1 MSRVQEIGAYAGFAA
16 VIGLAV
22 LSALYFSQARDVK
35 RLREWAG
42 RAPERAAEE
51 EARIAAQASTA
62 QQQRAAAGGGGA
74 PTVAPAPPTS
84 LPGTGSATPAPGSLP
99 SPRPAPTM
107 ASTPSTPILSRPP
120 EPWYKRVVWP
130 EPRYIALIVAGVIV
144 VGGGAAYGI
153 AHLVNGGGGSG
164 GSPASQTGN
173 SPPSGSSG
181 KSTTTAKA
189 KRKPVAVTL
198 PPSKITVAV
207 LNGTTITG
215 LASQTADKLQQA
227 GFVRGATR
235 NSPTQ
240 GQQAQSVVEYAGNN
254 SKAARLVANR
264 LGITDIEPID
274 SQTQGVA
281 GDAIVA
287 VIIGADK
294 ASTGTGG

>member
-74 PTVAPAPPTS
+74 PTVAPPPPTT
-84 LPGTGSATPAPGSLP
+84 LPGTGTATPAPGQLP
-99 SPRPAPTM
+99 SPRPAPTV

-153 AHLVNGGGGSG
+153 SHLVNDSGGG
-164 GSPASQTGN
+164 PATPAANTTQQ
-173 SPPSGSSG
+173 
-181 KSTTTAKA
+181 STTPKTTKA
-189 KRKPVAVTL
+189 KKKTTAAPVN
-198 PPSKITVAV
+198 PSKVTVAV

-215 LASQTADKLQQA
+215 LASQTADKLQQQ
-227 GFVRGATR
+227 GFVRGNTSNAL
-235 NSPTQ
+235 TQ
-240 GQQAQSVVEYAGNN
+240 GQQAQSVVEYSGNN
-254 SKAARLVANR
+254 SRAARLVANK
-264 LGITDIEPID
+264 LGISDIEPID
-274 SQTQGVA
+274 AQTQAKA
-281 GDAIVA
+281 GDAIVTA
-287 VIIGADK
+287 ITGADRTP
-294 ASTGTGG
+294 SGTG

>member
-62 QQQRAAAGGGGA
+62 QPQRAAAGGGGA
-74 PTVAPAPPTS
+74 PTMAPAPPTT

-99 SPRPAPTM
+99 SPRPAPTV
-107 ASTPSTPILSRPP
+107 ASAPSTPILSRPL

-144 VGGGAAYGI
+144 IGGGAAYGI
-153 AHLVNGGGGSG
+153 SHLVSDNG
-164 GSPASQTGN
+164 GSPSKTTATT
-173 SPPSGSSG
+173 PPSSSAAQ
-181 KSTTTAKA
+181 TTKA
-189 KRKPVAVTL
+189 KKKTL
-198 PPSKITVAV
+198 PPLNPSKITVAV

-215 LASQTADKLQQA
+215 LASETANKLEQQ
-227 GFVRGATR
+227 GFQRGNTSNAD
-235 NSPTQ
+235 TQ
-240 GQQAQSVVEYAGNN
+240 GQQAQSVVEYSGNN
-254 SKAARLVANR
+254 SRAARLVANK
-264 LGITDIEPID
+264 LGISDIEPID
-274 SQTQGVA
+274 AQTQVKA
-281 GDAIVA
+281 GDATVT
-287 VIIGADK
+287 VIIGADRAP
-294 ASTGTGG
+294 ASP